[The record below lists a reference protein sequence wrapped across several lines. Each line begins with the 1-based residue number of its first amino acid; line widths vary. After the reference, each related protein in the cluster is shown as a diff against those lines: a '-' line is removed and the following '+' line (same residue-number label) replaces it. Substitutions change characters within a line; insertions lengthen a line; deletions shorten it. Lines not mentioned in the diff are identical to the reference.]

1 MKIMTE
7 SRREQCRNALEND
20 NVNFALIMAMTDDE
34 LEQSMAIN
42 EYGEYTHYMNY
53 LAHKYDI

>member
-1 MKIMTE
+1 MTE
-7 SRREQCRNALEND
+7 SRREQCRNALKND

-34 LEQSMAIN
+34 LEKSMAIN